1 MSSLFTS
8 FQVEK
13 IISLGR
19 DVASADAVVVSNT
32 GRGKGKQTSTLLD
45 TMTSSDVPDDS
56 LLDAGFLI
64 SDINSLIH
72 TLDPLERSVLQMYY
86 GLQGEPADARE
97 GPLTFT
103 EIGRRLGMSKDRAR
117 SVAAAGL
124 QKLREPSRCRS
135 LISYV

>member
-1 MSSLFTS
+1 M
-8 FQVEK
+8 QVEK

-19 DVASADAVVVSNT
+19 DVASADALVVSNT
-32 GRGKGKQTSTLLD
+32 GRGRGKQMTTLLD
-45 TMTSSDVPDDS
+45 TLVSNDGPDES

-72 TLDPLERSVLQMYY
+72 TLEPLERDVLRMHY
-86 GLQGEPADARE
+86 GLQGDDAGDPRD

-103 EIGRRLGMSKDRAR
+103 EIGRRLGLSKDRAR
-117 SVAAAGL
+117 SIASAGL